1 MTTDSL
7 SVSALGIARGVV
19 VTVFTHPIDTVRYH
33 LQTSPEKL
41 QCRDVIKTIWQR
53 SSFRGFYGGLTPHLG
68 KTVLKQAWL
77 WPMIAGVP
85 ARLEKHGIESPYK
98 EVLTGIAIA
107 FVDAAITTPFEKAK
121 ITGAAQGQKISWQ
134 SLRKGWTGTTTNFAR
149 LSVTM
154 STFLVTQ
161 ERLRRHYS
169 QKSHSLAF
177 SELAKIG
184 VITAIVVSIV
194 SAPFDAA
201 NTRKQTD
208 TKSIKLFTRPYR
220 GFPCYFTTLVIQNM
234 ASAWLI
240 DYLARRKV

>member
-1 MTTDSL
+1 MTIDSL
-7 SVSALGIARGVV
+7 SVSVLGIARGVA
-19 VTVFTHPIDTVRYH
+19 VTFATHPIDTVRYH

-41 QCRDVIKTIWQR
+41 RCLDVIKTIWQR
-53 SSFRGFYGGLTPHLG
+53 SGFRGFYGGVTPHLG

-85 ARLEKHGIESPYK
+85 ARIEKHGIERPYK
-98 EVLTGIAIA
+98 EVLTGVAIA

-121 ITGAAQGQKISWQ
+121 ITGAAQGKKISWQ
-134 SLRKGWTGTTTNFAR
+134 SIKKGWTGASTNFAR

-154 STFLVTQ
+154 PTFLVTQ
-161 ERLRRHYS
+161 AYAQSYYS
-169 QKSHSLAF
+169 KESSSLTF

-184 VITAIVVSIV
+184 IITATVVSII

-201 NTRKQTD
+201 NTRKQTE
-208 TKSIKLFTRPYR
+208 TKSIKLFARPYR
-220 GFPCYFTTLVIQNM
+220 GFPCYFATLVIQNI

-240 DYLARRKV
+240 DDLARRKV